1 MNTPKRR
8 STNRPNPRRRQAER
22 VAIPKPAPEPPSP
35 SPIPVMECEADVAD
49 GLTGLAWRELKARFG
64 DRIERAEMGARDSS
78 LRFVYVG
85 NPFQL
90 LSLRT
95 VQAVYTVRHY
105 PVPRPKAL
113 LGDQHFKRML
123 ADIAAARDLAPT
135 ESFRTLTISAAGS
148 DSSVMMRLKDE
159 LTTRTG
165 LEATEEE
172 GDLLL
177 RVRRPLIGEGWEVLT
192 RLSPRPLATRAW
204 RVCNR
209 EGALNAAV
217 AAAMAMLTMPMPEDH
232 VLNLMCGSGT
242 LLIERLAAETCASA
256 IGYDIDPTALDCAAQ
271 NVMAAGFA
279 DHIKLRQGD
288 IRDLPHPARSAD
300 VICADLP
307 FGNLVGSHEGNVALY
322 PVLLQ
327 EAARVA
333 KPGARAAFITGEVR
347 LMDGLLDGS
356 PLWSTDQVI
365 RVGLGGLHPRLYL
378 LSRKE

>member
-22 VAIPKPAPEPPSP
+22 AAAQKPVPEPPSLT
-35 SPIPVMECEADVAD
+35 PIPVMECEADVAD
-49 GLTGLAWRELKARFG
+49 GLTGVAWRELKTRFG
-64 DRIERAEMGARDSS
+64 DRIERSAVDAREPA
-78 LRFVYVG
+78 LRFVYAG

-90 LSLRT
+90 LTLRT

-113 LGDQHFKRML
+113 LGAQHFKRML
-123 ADIAAARDLAPT
+123 ADIAAVRDLSPT
-135 ESFRTLTISAAGS
+135 GAFRTLTISAAGS
-148 DSSVMMRLKDE
+148 DSSVMMRLKSE
-159 LTTRTG
+159 LTAHTG
-165 LEATEEE
+165 LEHSEDE

-177 RVRRPLIGEGWEVLT
+177 RVRRPQTGDGWEVLT

-209 EGALNAAV
+209 EGALNASV
-217 AAAMAMLTMPMPEDH
+217 AAAMAVLTMPMPEDH

-256 IGYDIDPTALDCAAQ
+256 IGYDIDPSALDCAAQ

-288 IRDLPHPARSAD
+288 IHDLPHPARSAD
-300 VICADLP
+300 VIYADLP
-307 FGNLVGSHEGNVALY
+307 FGNLVGSHEGNVELY
-322 PVLLQ
+322 PVLLK

-347 LMDGLLDGS
+347 LMEGLLDKS
-356 PLWSTDQVI
+356 PLWTTDQVI

-378 LSRKE
+378 LSRKG